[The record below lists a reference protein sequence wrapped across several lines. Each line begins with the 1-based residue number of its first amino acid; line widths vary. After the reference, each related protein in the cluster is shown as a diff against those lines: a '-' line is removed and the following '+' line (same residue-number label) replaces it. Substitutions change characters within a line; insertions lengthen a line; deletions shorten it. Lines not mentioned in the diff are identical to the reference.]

1 MSNADIQH
9 NETHTQRRPTTA
21 SLQHSVQNSHPI
33 SPLKYDYLVTQ
44 HTQNSISPM
53 RQSNQKNRFVQ
64 PFSSLAI
71 ISKQQIDND
80 YKKLSL
86 QSPAQVFVN
95 CLPPKAPEL
104 YRSTNS
110 PNRIGQYN
118 SKTQVSERGMDDK
131 LSEFSLQLVNN
142 QQTVEDRL
150 KMQDANLLQFKQI
163 KFNKHRNSEQD
174 FKTQQNR
181 LSVRDENIQQ
191 SITYSQHT
199 TKHGYGN
206 SDLQTKYDKLKEEY
220 DLQHKFLQEKEK
232 SYNDIQL
239 KYQQLQRL
247 QQQYQSNN
255 SESDQNTIKQLREKL
270 LLNEEKLQE
279 YSVVQFQIQS
289 LKQQKAEVEMKLNR
303 VLTENSQL
311 KNELTQLQ
319 QSLSNC
325 KTQVTQVKE
334 LELLVEVCQNDQD
347 GFIKSLESKDAEIQY
362 LKNRLQTSQEQLL
375 KFKSDN
381 LKLFNELQNVQSEIK
396 NMQSSILQSQ
406 EVMKTNQQ
414 LTLDIENLELSKNVL
429 QEQQDNILDQ
439 YKRLSSINETLKQQY
454 QSSQQEINQLRTIFE
469 NEKQNYEQQIQ
480 DQKYMIEQQDNDL
493 QNAKIE
499 NEQNTQKISELTQY
513 YQAQFAELQQSLD
526 NWFRQQ
532 IEIELKKVVDP
543 ITDERDY
550 YQEKFKEAMQKCESL
565 EDQNQDIIAEYESLT
580 SKHLEL
586 KMLFDQI
593 KTISSTQ
600 LKN

>member
-1 MSNADIQH
+1 MSNSDIQH
-9 NETHTQRRPTTA
+9 IETHTQRRPTTA

-44 HTQNSISPM
+44 HTQNSISPL
-53 RQSNQKNRFVQ
+53 RQSNQKNKFVQ

-86 QSPAQVFVN
+86 QSPAQVFGN
-95 CLPPKAPEL
+95 YLPPKAPEL

-110 PNRIGQYN
+110 PTRIGQYN
-118 SKTQVSERGMDDK
+118 SKTQVTERGMDDR
-131 LSEFSLQLVNN
+131 LSEFSLQLVN
-142 QQTVEDRL
+142 QQTGEDRL
-150 KMQDANLLQFKQI
+150 KMQDGNMLQFKQI

-174 FKTQQNR
+174 FKSQQTR

-191 SITYSQHT
+191 SISHSQHT
-199 TKHGYGN
+199 TKHGYN
-206 SDLQTKYDKLKEEY
+206 NVDIQVKYDKLKEEY
-220 DLQHKFLQEKEK
+220 DLQHRFLQEKEK
-232 SYNDIQL
+232 SYNDLQL
-239 KYQQLQRL
+239 KYQQIQRV

-255 SESDQNTIKQLREKL
+255 QESDQQTIKQLREKL
-270 LLNEEKLQE
+270 LQNEEKLQE

-289 LKQQKAEVEMKLNR
+289 LKQQKAEAEMKQNR
-303 VLTENSQL
+303 LQTENQQL
-311 KNELTQLQ
+311 KNELIQLQ

-325 KTQVTQVKE
+325 KSQVTQVKE

-362 LKNRLQTSQEQLL
+362 LKNRVQTAQEQLL
-375 KFKSDN
+375 KFKQDN
-381 LKLFNELQNVQSEIK
+381 LKLFNELQNVQQEIK
-396 NMQSSILQSQ
+396 SMQQAILQSQ

-429 QEQQDNILDQ
+429 QEQQENVLEQ
-439 YKRLSSINETLKQQY
+439 YKRLSSINETLRQQY
-454 QSSQQEINQLRTIFE
+454 QQSQNEINQLKSILD

-480 DQKYMIEQQDNDL
+480 DQKYVIEQQENDL
-493 QNAKIE
+493 LNAKME
-499 NEQNTQKISELTQY
+499 NESNTQKISELTKY
-513 YQAQFAELQQSLD
+513 YQTQFTELQQSLD

-543 ITDERDY
+543 ITEERDY
-550 YQEKFKEAMQKCESL
+550 YQEQCKEALQKCESL
-565 EDQNQDIIAEYESLT
+565 EDQNQEIITEYEILNV
-580 SKHLEL
+580 KHLEL

-593 KTISSTQ
+593 KTISQTQ

>member
-9 NETHTQRRPTTA
+9 TETHTQRRPTTA

-44 HTQNSISPM
+44 HTQNSISPL

-110 PNRIGQYN
+110 PTRIGQYN

-131 LSEFSLQLVNN
+131 LSEFSLQLVN

-163 KFNKHRNSEQD
+163 KFNKHRNSDQD

-191 SITYSQHT
+191 SIAYSQHT
-199 TKHGYGN
+199 TKNGYNN
-206 SDLQTKYDKLKEEY
+206 SDLQSKYDKLKEEY

-232 SYNDIQL
+232 AYNDLQL

-255 SESDQNTIKQLREKL
+255 SESDQHTIKQLREKL

-289 LKQQKAEVEMKLNR
+289 LKQQKAEVEMKQNR
-303 VLTENSQL
+303 LLTENQQL

-381 LKLFNELQNVQSEIK
+381 LKLFNELQNLQQEIK
-396 NMQSSILQSQ
+396 NMQQAVLQSQ

-429 QEQQDNILDQ
+429 QEQQENILDQ

-454 QSSQQEINQLRTIFE
+454 QSSQQEVNQLKTIFE

-480 DQKYMIEQQDNDL
+480 DQKYVIEQQDNDL
-493 QNAKIE
+493 QNAKME
-499 NEQNTQKISELTQY
+499 NESNTQKISELTLY

-532 IEIELKKVVDP
+532 IETELKKVVDP
-543 ITDERDY
+543 ITEERDY
-550 YQEKFKEAMQKCESL
+550 YQEKFKEAIQKCESL

-593 KTISSTQ
+593 KTISQTQ